1 MFVTLF
7 TDASFSRRLSR
18 GTWACWFKNEGQTWR
33 YSGILR
39 ETIVQSGDGELMAI
53 ANGLVAV
60 VKKLEPKKGDK
71 ILVQTDSVEAIHALR
86 CGAHVR
92 PIAPAAVKH
101 VKALQEAHGFTYIL
115 RHVKGHKGA
124 ATPRNAVNT
133 WCDRE
138 CRRLM
143 GTLLAGNADQLALP
157 GIGE

>member
-1 MFVTLF
+1 MQT
-7 TDASFSRRLSR
+7 A
-18 GTWACWFKNEGQTWR
+18 GTERWKADMKKKSNPTAPNLGTPTGTEAVAGVIEQP
-33 YSGILR
+33 
-39 ETIVQSGDGELMAI
+39 IVAP
-53 ANGLVAV
+53 A
-60 VKKLEPKKGDK
+60 PKKGDK

-92 PIAPAAVKH
+92 PIATAAVKH